1 MFILLHN
8 LIITLIPRITTL
20 LLAYRYKNLTQIA
33 GALGLYLASLAFD
46 DPCGCWAVAGGGGSP
61 LSRQLRHRRST
72 HPSTSRSPLG
82 ATWRPPHA
90 RATTPASTA
99 TSTIAATITTSVST
113 DLAVDRGPGAAG
125 LPCCACAYDTAPA
138 PAAASCI
145 DLLTAAATHGTAA
158 IAARGSCVGWLW
170 LAAPALSLADTV
182 ASSRASK

>member
-72 HPSTSRSPLG
+72 HPSTSRSRSAPRG
-82 ATWRPPHA
+82 VPARPRDDA
-90 RATTPASTA
+90 REHRDEHDRRHDHHQRLHRPRRGPRPGRRGLPAAPARTTRLRRRRRPPASTSSPPLPPTA
-99 TSTIAATITTSVST
+99 RPPSPREG
-113 DLAVDRGPGAAG
+113 AVLGG
-125 LPCCACAYDTAPA
+125 C
-138 PAAASCI
+138 
-145 DLLTAAATHGTAA
+145 
-158 IAARGSCVGWLW
+158 GWL
-170 LAAPALSLADTV
+170 LLLSPSPTR
-182 ASSRASK
+182 SRRRGK

>member
-46 DPCGCWAVAGGGGSP
+46 DPCGCWAVAAGGGSP

-72 HPSTSRSPLG
+72 HPR
-82 ATWRPPHA
+82 R
-90 RATTPASTA
+90 
-99 TSTIAATITTSVST
+99 
-113 DLAVDRGPGAAG
+113 RGPRSAPRGVPARPRDDAREHRDEHDRRHDHHQRLHRPRRGPRPGRRG